1 MIEDL
6 DVHCRSVV
14 RAIVNG
20 RLTPFLGAGANLCGR
35 PNGALWNPWE
45 SDFLPSGD
53 ELARHLADEFDYPS
67 DLPIDLI
74 RVSQYI
80 AITDGLGPLDQ
91 KLHEIFDKDFPPSPL
106 HELLAS
112 IPGLLRD
119 HGRTPRFE
127 LLVTANYDDA
137 LERAFKT
144 RGEPFD
150 LLTYM
155 TAEPFAGKFVHWVFD
170 GERLETEGVVVDD
183 PATYVDVTP
192 EKRSVIL
199 KIHGLV
205 DRFSDDWRWDSFVIT
220 EDQYIE
226 YLTRI
231 ELARLLPV
239 HVVNRLKRSN
249 FLFLGYSLRDWNV
262 RALLHEIW
270 AQQQKHYCS
279 WAVLLSVHTL
289 DERSWRRRNVE
300 IVELPL
306 GEYVGLLGQ
315 RLAERLETAVT
326 APR

>member
-1 MIEDL
+1 MTQDL

-14 RAIVNG
+14 RAIVDG

-35 PNGALWNPWE
+35 PPGRPWNPGE
-45 SDFLPSGD
+45 TDFLPSGD
-53 ELARHLADEFDYPS
+53 ELARYLAREFDYPS
-67 DLPIDLI
+67 ELAIDI
-74 RVSQYI
+74 VRVCQYI

-91 KLHEIFDKDFPPSPL
+91 KLHEIFDKDYPPSAL

-112 IPGLLRD
+112 IPRLLHEHSR
-119 HGRTPRFE
+119 GGAFQ

-137 LERAFKT
+137 LERAFKA

-170 GERLETEGVVVDD
+170 GEKVGPDGIVVED
-183 PATYVDVTP
+183 PATYVDVSP
-192 EKRSVIL
+192 HERSVIL

-205 DRFSDDWRWDSFVIT
+205 DRFTDDWRWDSFVIT
-220 EDQYIE
+220 EDQFIE

-270 AQQQKHYCS
+270 AEQHKHYNS
-279 WAVLLSVHTL
+279 WAVLYSVDEL

-300 IVELPL
+300 IVETPL
-306 GEYVGLLGQ
+306 ADYITVLVQQLSE
-315 RLAERLETAVT
+315 RLAASVT
-326 APR
+326 A

>member
-1 MIEDL
+1 MSEDL
-6 DVHCRSVV
+6 DAHCRSVV
-14 RAIVNG
+14 RAIVDG

-35 PNGALWNPWE
+35 PLDKPWSPWE

-53 ELARHLADEFDYPS
+53 ELARHLAREFDYPA
-67 DLPIDLI
+67 DLPIDLV

-80 AITDGLGPLDQ
+80 AITDGLGPLDE
-91 KLHEIFDKDFPPSPL
+91 KLHEIFDKDFPPSTL

-112 IPGLLRD
+112 LPALLRER
-119 HGRTPRFE
+119 GRERAYQ

-137 LERAFKT
+137 LERAFKA

-155 TAEPFAGKFVHWVFD
+155 TAQPFAGKFVHWVFD
-170 GERLETEGVVVDD
+170 GERLEPDGTVVED
-183 PATYVDVTP
+183 PATYVDVSP

-205 DRFSDDWRWDSFVIT
+205 DRFSEDWRWDSFVIT
-220 EDQYIE
+220 EDQYID

-231 ELARLLPV
+231 ELSTLLPV

-262 RALLHEIW
+262 RALLHAIW

-279 WAVLLSVHTL
+279 WAALLSVDTL

-300 IVELPL
+300 IVEVPL
-306 GEYVGLLGQ
+306 AEYVML
-315 RLAERLETAVT
+315 LAERLSERLA
-326 APR
+326 APVNA

>member
-1 MIEDL
+1 MTEEL
-6 DVHCRSVV
+6 DVHCRSVA
-14 RAIVNG
+14 RAIADG

-35 PNGALWNPWE
+35 PDGAGWNPWE
-45 SDFLPSGD
+45 AAFLPSGD
-53 ELARHLADEFDYPS
+53 ELARYLAREFDYPAHLPV
-67 DLPIDLI
+67 DLV

-80 AITDGLGPLDQ
+80 AITDGLGPLDE
-91 KLHEIFDKDFPPSPL
+91 KLHQVFDKDFPPSPL

-112 IPGLLRD
+112 LPELRRE
-119 HGRTPRFE
+119 HRRSESFQ

-137 LERAFKT
+137 LERAFKA

-155 TAEPFAGKFVHWVFD
+155 TARPFAGKFVHWGFD
-170 GERLETEGVVVDD
+170 GERIEGDGTVIED

-205 DRFSDDWRWDSFVIT
+205 DRFSADWRWDSFVIT

-231 ELARLLPV
+231 ELATLLPV

-279 WAVLLSVHTL
+279 WAVVLSVDEL

-300 IVELPL
+300 IVEAPL
-306 GEYVGLLGQ
+306 AEYVTVLAE
-315 RLAERLETAVT
+315 RLAERLGVAVS
-326 APR
+326 A

>member
-1 MIEDL
+1 MEEL

-14 RAIVNG
+14 RAIVDG

-35 PNGALWNPWE
+35 PLGTPWNPWE
-45 SDFLPSGD
+45 TDFLPSGD
-53 ELARHLADEFDYPS
+53 ELARHLAREFDYPAHLPV
-67 DLPIDLI
+67 DLV

-80 AITDGLGPLDQ
+80 AITDGLGPLDE

-106 HELLAS
+106 HELLGS
-112 IPGLLRD
+112 LPTVLRE
-119 HGRTPRFE
+119 HGRSWSPQ

-137 LERAFKT
+137 LERAFKA

-155 TAEPFAGKFVHWVFD
+155 TAQPFAGKFVHWAFD
-170 GERLETEGVVVDD
+170 GERLEPEGIVVED

-192 EKRSVIL
+192 DKRSVIL

-205 DRFSDDWRWDSFVIT
+205 DRFSADWRWDSFVIT

-231 ELARLLPV
+231 ELASLLPV

-279 WAVLLSVHTL
+279 WAVLLSVDEL
-289 DERSWRRRNVE
+289 DQRSWRRRNVE
-300 IVELPL
+300 IVEAPL
-306 GEYVGLLGQ
+306 ADYVTLLTQ
-315 RLAERLETAVT
+315 RLSERLGVGVT
-326 APR
+326 A